1 MNYHV
6 YCTTSFKGIVSR
18 DFVGLYNYLFFRL
31 LRFHMKSV
39 IGRATQHFN
48 KGKVLLYT
56 VPKIIWISVLW
67 RCLSQMEQMRQS
79 MSGFYADILF
89 CTVLYC
95 HGWSRCNSQC
105 LVFTLIY
112 CTVLYAICTYTVPKI
127 IWISVL
133 WPCLSRM
140 EQMQQSMSGFYADIL
155 YCIICYMYIHCPKNN
170 LNLCFMTVPVM
181 DGADATVNVWFLR
194 VILYCTVFR
203 WFIGYAQ
210 CSWKKDK
217 DKRKG

>member
-6 YCTTSFKGIVSR
+6 CYTSFKGIVSR

-67 RCLSQMEQMRQS
+67 
-79 MSGFYADILF
+79 
-89 CTVLYC
+89 
-95 HGWSRCNSQC
+95 
-105 LVFTLIY
+105 
-112 CTVLYAICTYTVPKI
+112 
-127 IWISVL
+127 
-133 WPCLSRM
+133 PCLSRM

-155 YCIICYMYIHCPKNN
+155 YCIVYYTY
-170 LNLCFMTVPVM
+170 TVPKIIWISVLWPCLSWM
-181 DGADATVNVWFLR
+181 EQMQQSMSGFYA
-194 VILYCTVFR
+194 LYCTVLYLDGLLVMLNAHGR
-203 WFIGYAQ
+203 RIKIKEKAKVVASVFILLLWLCWSTALHILFCTQRHCTSYNSAILDFFK
-210 CSWKKDK
+210 SKDK
-217 DKRKG
+217 KRRT